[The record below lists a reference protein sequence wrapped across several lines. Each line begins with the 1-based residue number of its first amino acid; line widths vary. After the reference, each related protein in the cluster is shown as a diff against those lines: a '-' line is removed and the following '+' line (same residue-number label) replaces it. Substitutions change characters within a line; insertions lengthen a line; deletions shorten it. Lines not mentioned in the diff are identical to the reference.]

1 MNRNLR
7 WVGASMAAVVVLGS
21 ANHAFTG
28 NEVLAANE
36 SVLAI
41 AATGGQNA
49 LVQTRTLAMV
59 HAAIHDAL
67 NTIDPR
73 FERYAFG
80 GNVVPD
86 AVPEA
91 AVAAATHDV
100 LVAVIPLF
108 GNATQRAAALAAAES
123 AYVAALA
130 VIPDDADKTAGVEV
144 GQDAAAAIVALRT
157 DDGLAFINP
166 PYTPTSLPGFWQP
179 TPNPTPQMP
188 TVGASFLPAILPG
201 WGDLTPFAL
210 RNGAQFRPDPPPGL
224 ESAEYAAE
232 YIEVKAI
239 GEQFSTT
246 RTPDQSEIALFWY
259 ENSQLGWNRIART
272 IAASRAIDLW
282 EQARLLALV
291 NFGLADGFIA
301 GWNARYVYDR
311 WRPVTAIRMGD
322 DDDNPAT
329 IAAPNWNTYLN
340 TPAIPDYPSTHSIL
354 GAAAAEVI
362 ERVFDDDAI
371 AFTTTSGAPFAGIT
385 RSFASVA
392 AAADEN
398 ADSRV
403 YAGIHFRSATVEGL
417 RLGRKIA
424 KFTVMHHL
432 KPLR

>member
-7 WVGASMAAVVVLGS
+7 WVCASMAAVVVLGP
-21 ANHAFTG
+21 ANHALTA

-36 SVLAI
+36 RVLVI

-73 FERYAFG
+73 FERYAFQG
-80 GNVVPD
+80 DVVPGAD
-86 AVPEA
+86 PEA
-91 AVAAATHDV
+91 AVAAALHDV

-108 GNATQRAAALAAAES
+108 GTPAQRASALATAEADYGAALAS
-123 AYVAALA
+123 
-130 VIPDDADKTAGVEV
+130 IPDGAGKTAGIDV

-166 PYTPTSLPGFWQP
+166 PYTPIAAPGFWQP
-179 TPNPTPQMP
+179 TPNPNPASP
-188 TVGASFLPAILPG
+188 AGVSFLPAILPG
-201 WGDLTPFAL
+201 WGNLSPFTL
-210 RNGAQFRPDPPPGL
+210 MTGSQFRPDPPPTL
-224 ESAEYAAE
+224 DSEEYAAE
-232 YIEVKAI
+232 FDEVKAI
-239 GEQFSTT
+239 GEQFSAT
-246 RTPDQSEIALFWY
+246 RTLEQSEIARFWY
-259 ENSQLGWNRIART
+259 ENSQLGWNRIARA

-301 GWNARYVYDR
+301 GWNARYVYNW

-322 DDDNPAT
+322 ADGNPAT
-329 IAAPNWNTYLN
+329 IADPNWNTYLN
-340 TPAIPDYPSTHSIL
+340 TPAIPDYPSTHSVL

-362 ERVFDDDAI
+362 ERFFDDDAI
-371 AFTTTSGAPFAGIT
+371 AFTTTSGAPFAGLT
-385 RSFASVA
+385 RGFSSVA
-392 AAADEN
+392 AAAEEN

-424 KFTVMHHL
+424 KFAVQHYL
-432 KPLR
+432 APLR

>member
-7 WVGASMAAVVVLGS
+7 WVGASIAAVVVLGS

-36 SVLAI
+36 RVLVLAAI
-41 AATGGQNA
+41 GGQNA

-59 HAAIHDAL
+59 HAAIHDGL

-80 GNVVPD
+80 GNFVQG

-91 AVAAATHDV
+91 AVAAAVHDV

-108 GNATQRAAALAAAES
+108 GTSAQRANALAAAE
-123 AYVAALA
+123 ADYVTALA
-130 VIPDDADKTAGVEV
+130 LIPDGADKTAGVEV
-144 GQDAAAAIVALRT
+144 GQDAAAAIVARRT
-157 DDGLAFINP
+157 SDGLAFINP
-166 PYTPTSLPGFWQP
+166 PYTPTAQPGFWQP
-179 TPNPTPQMP
+179 TPNPNPP
-188 TVGASFLPAILPG
+188 SPAGASFLPAILPG

-210 RNGAQFRPDPPPGL
+210 RNGAQFRPDPPPAL
-224 ESAEYAAE
+224 ESDDYAAE
-232 YIEVKAI
+232 YDEVKAV
-239 GEQFSTT
+239 GEQFSAT
-246 RTPDQSEIALFWY
+246 RTAEQSEIARFWY

-272 IAASRAIDLW
+272 VAASRGIDLW

-291 NFGLADGFIA
+291 NFSMADGFIA
-301 GWNARYVYDR
+301 GWNAKYEYNR

-322 DDDNPAT
+322 LDDNAAT
-329 IAAPNWNTYLN
+329 VANPNWNTYLN
-340 TPAIPDYPSTHSIL
+340 TPAMPDYPSTHSVL

-362 ERVFDDDAI
+362 ARFFDDDAI
-371 AFTTTSGAPFAGIT
+371 AFTTTSGAPFGGIT
-385 RSFASVA
+385 RAFPSVA
-392 AAADEN
+392 AAAEEN

-403 YAGIHFRSATVEGL
+403 YAGIHFRSAAVEGL

-424 KFTVMHHL
+424 KFSVLHYL

>member
-1 MNRNLR
+1 M
-7 WVGASMAAVVVLGS
+7 AVVVVLAP
-21 ANHAFTG
+21 ANHAFTA
-28 NEVLAANE
+28 NEVLTANE
-36 SVLAI
+36 RVLVI

-73 FERYAFG
+73 FERYAFDG
-80 GNVVPD
+80 DVVPG

-91 AVAAATHDV
+91 AVAAAVHDV

-108 GNATQRAAALAAAES
+108 GTPAQRANALAIAE
-123 AYVAALA
+123 ADYVAALA
-130 VIPDDADKTAGVEV
+130 SIPDDADKSAGVEV
-144 GQDAAAAIVALRT
+144 GEDAAAAIVALRT

-166 PYTPTSLPGFWQP
+166 PYTPIPAPGFWQP
-179 TPNPTPQMP
+179 TPNPTPP
-188 TVGASFLPAILPG
+188 SPAGVSFLPAILPG

-210 RNGAQFRPDPPPGL
+210 VTGSQFRPEPPPAL
-224 ESAEYAAE
+224 ESEEYAAE
-232 YIEVKAI
+232 YDEVRDL
-239 GEQFSTT
+239 GEQFSLI
-246 RTPDQSEIALFWY
+246 RTSEQSEIALFWY

-301 GWNARYVYDR
+301 GWNARYVYNR

-329 IAAPNWNTYLN
+329 IADPAWNTYLN

-354 GAAAAEVI
+354 GAAAAEAI
-362 ERVFDDDAI
+362 DRFFDDDAI
-371 AFTTTSGAPFAGIT
+371 AFTTTSGAPFGGIT
-385 RSFASVA
+385 RSFPSVA
-392 AAADEN
+392 AAAEEN

-403 YAGIHFRSATVEGL
+403 YAGIHFRSATVEGV

-424 KFTVMHHL
+424 KFTVQHYL
-432 KPLR
+432 VPLR

>member
-1 MNRNLR
+1 MNRNMR
-7 WVGASMAAVVVLGS
+7 WVCASLAAVVVLGP
-21 ANHAFTG
+21 ANHALTA
-28 NEVLAANE
+28 NDVLAANE
-36 SVLAI
+36 RVLVI

-59 HAAIHDAL
+59 HAAIHDGL

-73 FERYAFG
+73 FERYAFRG
-80 GNVVPD
+80 DVVPG

-91 AVAAATHDV
+91 AVAAALHDV

-108 GNATQRAAALAAAES
+108 GTPAQRANALATAE
-123 AYVAALA
+123 ADYVAALA
-130 VIPDDADKTAGVEV
+130 SIPDGADKTAGIEV

-166 PYTPTSLPGFWQP
+166 PYTPIGAPGFWQP
-179 TPNPTPQMP
+179 TPNPNPASP
-188 TVGASFLPAILPG
+188 AGVSFLPAILPG
-201 WGDLTPFAL
+201 WGNLSPFTL
-210 RNGAQFRPDPPPGL
+210 MTGSQFRPDPPPTL
-224 ESAEYAAE
+224 DSEEYAAE
-232 YIEVKAI
+232 YDEVKAI
-239 GEQFSTT
+239 GEQFSAT
-246 RTPDQSEIALFWY
+246 RSSEQSEIALFWY

-322 DDDNPAT
+322 ADGNPAT
-329 IAAPNWNTYLN
+329 IADPNWNTYLN
-340 TPAIPDYPSTHSIL
+340 TPAIPDYPSTHSVL

-362 ERVFDDDAI
+362 ERFFDDDAI

-385 RSFASVA
+385 RAFSSVA
-392 AAADEN
+392 AAAEEN

-424 KFTVMHHL
+424 KFAVQHYL
-432 KPLR
+432 APLRR

>member
-7 WVGASMAAVVVLGS
+7 WVYASMAAVVVLGPT
-21 ANHAFTG
+21 NHAFTA

-36 SVLAI
+36 RVLVV
-41 AATGGQNA
+41 AAAGGQNA

-67 NTIDPR
+67 NTIEPR
-73 FERYAFG
+73 FERYAFEG
-80 GNVVPD
+80 DAVPD

-91 AVAAATHDV
+91 AVAAAMHDV

-108 GNATQRAAALAAAES
+108 GTPAQRASALAIAEQD
-123 AYVAALA
+123 YDDALA
-130 VIPDDADKTAGVEV
+130 SIPDGAGKAAGVDV
-144 GQDAAAAIVALRT
+144 GQDAAAAIVARRS
-157 DDGLAFINP
+157 DDGLPFINP
-166 PYTPTSLPGFWQP
+166 PYTPIAEPGFWRP
-179 TPNPTPQMP
+179 TPNPTPP
-188 TVGASFLPAILPG
+188 SPAGVSFLPAILPG

-210 RNGAQFRPDPPPGL
+210 MTGAQFRPDPPPAL
-224 ESAEYAAE
+224 ETQQFADEYD
-232 YIEVKAI
+232 EVKTL
-239 GEQFSTT
+239 GEQFAAA
-246 RTPDQSEIALFWY
+246 RTSEQSEIARFWY

-301 GWNARYVYDR
+301 GWNARYVYNR

-322 DDDNPAT
+322 ADGNPST
-329 IAAPNWNTYLN
+329 IADPNWNTYLN
-340 TPAIPDYPSTHSIL
+340 TPAIPDYPSTHSVL

-362 ERVFDDDAI
+362 ERFFDDDAI
-371 AFTTTSGAPFAGIT
+371 AFATTSGAPFGGIT
-385 RSFASVA
+385 RSFPSA
-392 AAADEN
+392 AAAAEEN

-424 KFTVMHHL
+424 KFTVQHYL
-432 KPLR
+432 APLR

>member
-28 NEVLAANE
+28 NDVLAANE
-36 SVLAI
+36 RVLVV

-49 LVQTRTLAMV
+49 LVQTRTLAMA

-67 NTIDPR
+67 NTIDQR

-80 GNVVPD
+80 GNLVPD

-91 AVAAATHDV
+91 AVAAAMHDV

-108 GNATQRAAALAAAES
+108 GNATQRANALAAAE
-123 AYVAALA
+123 ADYAAALA
-130 VIPDDADKTAGVEV
+130 AIPDGDGKTAGVEV
-144 GQDAAAAIVALRT
+144 GQDAAAAIVARRT

-166 PYTPTSLPGFWQP
+166 PYTPIAQPGFWQP
-179 TPNPTPQMP
+179 TPNPTPASP
-188 TVGASFLPAILPG
+188 AGVSFLPAILPG
-201 WGDLTPFAL
+201 WGDLTPFVL

-224 ESAEYAAE
+224 ESEEYAAE
-232 YIEVKAI
+232 YIEVKAV
-239 GEQFSTT
+239 GEQLSAT
-246 RTPDQSEIALFWY
+246 RTPEQSEIAYFWY

-272 IAASRAIDLW
+272 IAASRGIDLW

-301 GWNARYVYDR
+301 GWNARYVYER

-322 DDDNPAT
+322 ADNNPAT
-329 IAAPNWNTYLN
+329 LADPNWNTFLN

-362 ERVFDDDAI
+362 ERFFDDDTI
-371 AFTTTSGAPFAGIT
+371 AFTMTSGAPFGGIT
-385 RSFASVA
+385 RSFPSVA
-392 AAADEN
+392 AAAQEN
-398 ADSRV
+398 GDSRV
-403 YAGIHFRSATVEGL
+403 YAGIHFRSAIVEGL
-417 RLGRKIA
+417 RLGRKIG
-424 KFTVMHHL
+424 KFTEMHYL
-432 KPLR
+432 KPVR